1 MQAPAFTA
9 PAASFTASLVASFTS
24 PALVSTLALALAAA
38 ESNFTFAESRA
49 TLAESTFALTAES
62 TSLTASLVSDFLQA
76 TNARAATAATN
87 NDFS

>member
-1 MQAPAFTA
+1 M
-9 PAASFTASLVASFTS
+9 VASFTS
-24 PALVSTLALALAAA
+24 LALVSTLAAA

-87 NDFS
+87 NDFFIINKFKLVVLKFFVVQY